1 MINLPMPPNPYNHRL
16 MRTPFGIIVDLDIK
30 GQIILNEQYK
40 MYKIMIYERLNGD
53 IGGYFRGENDKYPT
67 FMTSYQKLSN
77 DIERCLGL
85 LQKREF
91 IDWFIKTPYYE
102 YFAYGSEYA
111 PNPETTPK
119 GEGYKFCFDLEAIA
133 QHYEFQTNYLDI
145 TTKRDVALFF
155 AYTHKVNGKLVP
167 LENFNDI
174 QPCLYSSFGSS
185 LEHPYNLDVRVVGF
199 QALPRPLKQQ
209 AMAINLENCKTDY
222 KKEMQ
227 YEELPCDRRNAFR
240 IYDKMEGGKLL
251 MPDDWASRVAE
262 QIKFKYENER

>member
-1 MINLPMPPNPYNHRL
+1 M
-16 MRTPFGIIVDLDIK
+16 
-30 GQIILNEQYK
+30 
-40 MYKIMIYERLNGD
+40 
-53 IGGYFRGENDKYPT
+53 
-67 FMTSYQKLSN
+67 
-77 DIERCLGL
+77 
-85 LQKREF
+85 
-91 IDWFIKTPYYE
+91 KTPYYE

-111 PNPETTPK
+111 PTPETTPK

-133 QHYEFQTNYLDI
+133 QHYEFPTNYLDI

-185 LEHPYNLDVRVVGF
+185 LEHPYNPDVRVVGF
-199 QALPRPLKQQ
+199 QALLRPLKQQ
-209 AMAINLENCKTDY
+209 AMAINLENCKTNY

-227 YEELPCDRRNAFR
+227 CEELPCDKRNAFR

-251 MPDDWASRVAE
+251 MPNDWASRVAE
-262 QIKFKYENER
+262 QIKSKYENERLIDTLIFENYCQEFNQKPEELIKSLANYGYALSDIHISVTDDARADMQNDIDKNIIPWINEFVAEPTS